1 MADAI
6 EDFLNNVSSQ
16 LDSKQVKV
24 GFIDGA
30 THTETGESIA
40 QIAVWNEY
48 GDPANNQPPRPF
60 FRNAIKGHEK
70 EWSKTLSRSI
80 RAGYPVDQVLEM
92 VGAQIRG
99 DVQESISQLMDPAL
113 SDATLHIRRTRK
125 KRPTDSTKP
134 LVDSGDMFGD
144 VKYEVGEIEPS
155 QDSQ

>member
-6 EDFLNNVSSQ
+6 DDFLSNVASQ

-30 THTETGESIA
+30 THTESGESIA
-40 QIAVWNEY
+40 QIAAWNEY

-60 FRNAIKGHEK
+60 FRSAINDHEK
-70 EWSKTLSRSI
+70 EWAETLSKSI
-80 RAGYPVDQVLEM
+80 QAGHSVDQALEFI
-92 VGAQIRG
+92 GAQIRG
-99 DVQESISQLMDPAL
+99 DVQVSISTLMEPAL

-144 VKYEVGEIEPS
+144 VKYEVGDIEPS
-155 QDSQ
+155 

>member
-40 QIAVWNEY
+40 QIAAWNEY
-48 GDPANNQPPRPF
+48 GQPENNQPPRPF
-60 FRNAIKGHEK
+60 FRNAISDHEDEWK
-70 EWSKTLSRSI
+70 ESLAKMISSGIT
-80 RAGYPVDQVLEM
+80 VDQALELI
-92 VGAQIRG
+92 GAQIRG

-125 KRPTDSTKP
+125 KRPTDSTNP

-155 QDSQ
+155 QNIQ